1 MTQEQLL
8 TGDDIQK
15 EINHMKRAIGKL
27 MALDFFSTRNT
38 CGSSIPYYGEDV
50 LDSIEADV
58 KKQMVDRINTH
69 IANLEKRF
77 KAL

>member
-15 EINHMKRAIGKL
+15 EINHMKRAIGRL
-27 MALDFFSTRNT
+27 MALDFFNSRNT
-38 CGSSIPYYGEDV
+38 CGSIPSYGDDV